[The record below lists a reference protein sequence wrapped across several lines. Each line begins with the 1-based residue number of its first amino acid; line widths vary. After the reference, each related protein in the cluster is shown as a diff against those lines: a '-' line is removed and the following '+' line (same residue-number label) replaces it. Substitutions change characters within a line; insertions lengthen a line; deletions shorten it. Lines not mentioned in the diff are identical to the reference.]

1 MKKILIVLV
10 AMMMIS
16 AVKAFDTTALQIGL
30 WAPNIQLV
38 PDDIS
43 VSGIKLNLPYGGN
56 GKVVGLDLGLVSIN
70 NELSND
76 FTGKVSAL
84 QINLWNATDGEFS
97 GFQVGLLNQAGDTNG
112 IMIGLLNLTDD
123 ISRGLEIGLINT
135 SLEFRGLEIGL
146 VNYTQFLTGLQIGL
160 VNIVTN
166 SYVPVFPVLNFC
178 F

>member
-1 MKKILIVLV
+1 MKKILVVLIV
-10 AMMMIS
+10 MMMVS

-30 WAPNIQLV
+30 WAPNVQLV
-38 PDDIS
+38 PDEIS
-43 VSGIKLNLPYGGN
+43 VSGLKLNLPYGGN

-76 FTGKVSAL
+76 FTGQVSAL
-84 QINLWNATDGEFS
+84 QVNLWNGTDGEFS
-97 GFQVGLLNQAGDTNG
+97 GLQVGLVNQSGDSNG
-112 IMIGLLNLTDD
+112 IILGLFNLTDD
-123 ISRGLEIGLINT
+123 ISRGLEIGLVNT

-160 VNIVTN
+160 INIVTN
-166 SYVPVFPVLNFC
+166 SYVPVFPIVNFC